1 MYKNISYT
9 ALILSV
15 VFLFSCNSLNS
26 VVKAKQEGKGTTE
39 VYNIGAEDAWKIAKK
54 SFRWGGSDAI
64 EEYED
69 EGYML
74 TSSGMNLVSS
84 GAVMGA
90 WVEPISDEQTKVTV
104 ITKRRIATQIATTL
118 TEGKW
123 HKFFAEGVR
132 LTNAGQP
139 LPLEKPNVE

>member
-1 MYKNISYT
+1 MLRIGFIS
-9 ALILSV
+9 LILLS
-15 VFLFSCNSLNS
+15 FICLSCNSLNS
-26 VVKAKQEGKGTTE
+26 VIKAKQEGKGTTE
-39 VYNIGAEDAWKIAKK
+39 VYNIGVEDAWKIAKK
-54 SFRWGGSDAI
+54 SFRWGGADAI

-90 WVEPISDEQTKVTV
+90 WIEPINDTQTKVTV

-123 HKFFAEGVR
+123 QKYFAAGVDIV
-132 LTNAGQP
+132 NNGKS
-139 LPLEKPNVE
+139 LPFEAPDVN